1 MLYRLS
7 NPAPGRPVTSPY
19 GMRKHPITGAIRK
32 HRGIDYGGT
41 FDVLSAG
48 DGIVRK
54 ISYNGN
60 KRTGGG
66 HVVIIKHANDC
77 YTVYYHGAHKTALRK
92 GQRVKKGDL
101 IYLSGSTG
109 ASTGP
114 HLHFEVR
121 RSSVWGTETDPNPY
135 LNATTDSNTGVNIV
149 RVTGRL
155 DRSTWRAWQEV
166 LRNHG
171 YNGIIDGIPG
181 RMTYSAMQRS
191 VGATVDG
198 IFGPQTRR
206 KVQEHLKDRGYYTMR
221 IDGIW
226 GRGTIGA
233 LQRCLNDGK
242 Y

>member
-1 MLYRLS
+1 
-7 NPAPGRPVTSPY
+7 
-19 GMRKHPITGAIRK
+19 MRKHPITGAIRK

-48 DGIVRK
+48 DGIVHK

-92 GQRVKKGDL
+92 GQRVKTGEF
-101 IYLSGSTG
+101 IYKSGSTG

-114 HLHFEVR
+114 HLHWEVR
-121 RSSVWGTETDPNPY
+121 TRGIWGLDTDPNPY
-135 LNATTDSNTGVNIV
+135 LNATNTGNVGVNTV
-149 RVTGRL
+149 EVTGRL
-155 DRSTWRAWQEV
+155 TKATWKAWQEV
-166 LRNHG
+166 LRDHG
-171 YNGIIDGIPG
+171 YTGIIDGIPG
-181 RMTYSAMQRS
+181 RLTWSAVQRS
-191 VGATVDG
+191 VVAHGYTGPIDG
-198 IFGPQTRR
+198 IPGPMTRR
-206 KVQEHLKDRGYYTMR
+206 AVQKKLTDNGYYTMR

>member
-7 NPAPGRPVTSPY
+7 NPAPGRRITSPY
-19 GMRKHPITGAIRK
+19 GMRKHPISGAIRK

-48 DGIVRK
+48 DGIVHR
-54 ISYNGN
+54 ISYNGS
-60 KRTGGG
+60 KTSGAG
-66 HVVIIKHANDC
+66 HAVVIKHANDC
-77 YTVYYHGAHKTALRK
+77 YTAYFHGAQRTQLKE
-92 GQRVKKGDL
+92 GDRVKVGDF
-101 IYLSGSTG
+101 IYRSGSTG

-121 RSSVWGTETDPNPY
+121 RTPVWGTDTDPGPY
-135 LNATTDSNTGVNIV
+135 LNATTGGETGVNIV

-155 DRSTWRAWQEV
+155 DRTTWKAWQEV
-166 LRNHG
+166 LRDHG
-171 YNGIIDGIPG
+171 YIGIIDGIPG
-181 RMTYSAMQRS
+181 PMTYSAIQRS

-198 IFGPQTRR
+198 NFGPQTRR
-206 KVQEHLKDRGYYTMR
+206 KVQEHLKKRGYYTMA
-221 IDGIW
+221 IDGVW